1 MNLTV
6 SLLLAFVAGVVLG
19 LFYYGGLW
27 LTIQRLPQSSRPGM
41 LTAVSLFLRLGL
53 VLVAF
58 YLVMG
63 GSWERL
69 LACLAGFLLAR
80 VLLVRRWG
88 PGGKFQET
96 SR

>member
-1 MNLTV
+1 VNFTV
-6 SLLLAFVAGVVLG
+6 SLFLAFLAGAALG
-19 LFYYGGLW
+19 LGYYGGLW
-27 LTIQRLPQSSRPGM
+27 LTIQRLPTAGRPG
-41 LTAVSLFLRLGL
+41 LLASVSLFLRLGL

-63 GSWERL
+63 GRWERL

-80 VLLVRRWG
+80 VLLVRRLG
-88 PGGKFQET
+88 PGRDSRGT

>member
-1 MNLTV
+1 VNLTV

-80 VLLVRRWG
+80 VLLVRRCG

>member
-1 MNLTV
+1 MNFIV
-6 SLLLAFVAGVVLG
+6 SLFLAFLAGAVLG
-19 LFYYGGLW
+19 LLYYGGLW
-27 LTIQRLPQSSRPGM
+27 LTIQRLPKASLPGVLVAM
-41 LTAVSLFLRLGL
+41 SLFLRLGL

-63 GSWERL
+63 GRWERL

-80 VLLVRRWG
+80 VLLVRRLG
-88 PGGKFQET
+88 PGRQFQGT